1 VRALAGRGRDCAD
14 CPSVVGGLVAPGE
27 VCAEAALVVAK
38 ASSAPPTAEMMT
50 VVAGVILAPELLTS
64 PTLAYRRAAVNVC
77 EPLVAKRCCEV
88 LGRLPAVA

>member
-1 VRALAGRGRDCAD
+1 MRARVGCGRDCAD
-14 CPSVVGGLVAPGE
+14 SSVGVLAPGE

-38 ASSAPPTAEMMT
+38 ASSAPPTAKMMT
-50 VVAGVILAPELLTS
+50 VVAGVIFAPELLMS

-77 EPLVAKRCCEV
+77 EALLAKPCCEV